1 MVWRDQII
9 LKLSVAI
16 PESALS
22 DESLKIDKTRKI
34 SVLAR
39 ACAIFKIDT
48 IYVYQEGNNRTDGSL
63 MVMILKYLETPQFL
77 RRRLFPKMNDLKFAG
92 VLQPLKIP
100 SHITPVNSKKINTG
114 DIREGIVISVKG
126 KRFVDVGINQLI
138 PFFGKTSIGKRVT
151 VQFKE
156 GFPKLSVKEID
167 KSEVKTYWGYSVKER
182 ANLFSILAEW
192 KGNVIITS
200 RKGKTAT
207 KEQISKYTKSEQPT
221 LIVFG
226 SPEKG
231 VHEILGGKMKNVQNA
246 KSLNFFP
253 NQATETIRL
262 EEALLGTLAIIN
274 AQSTS

>member
-1 MVWRDQII
+1 M
-9 LKLSVAI
+9 KLSVAI

-39 ACAIFKIDT
+39 ACAIFKVDT
-48 IYVYQEGNNRTDGSL
+48 IYVYQEGGNYKQDGSL

-100 SHITPVNSKKINTG
+100 SHITPANQKKIIRG
-114 DIREGIVISVKG
+114 DVREGIIVSIKG
-126 KRFVDVGINQLI
+126 KKFVDVGINQLI
-138 PFFGKTSIGKRVT
+138 QFYGQTGIGKRVT

-156 GFPKLSVKEID
+156 GYPKLSVKDID
-167 KSEVKTYWGYSVKER
+167 KSEAPTYWGYSVKER
-182 ANLFSILAEW
+182 SNLFTLISEW
-192 KGNVIITS
+192 KGNTIITS

-207 KEQISKYTKSEQPT
+207 KEQIAKYTTSDKPI
-221 LIVFG
+221 LVVFG
-226 SPEKG
+226 SPDKG
-231 VHEILGGKMKNVQNA
+231 VHEIIGGKMNKVQNA

-253 NQATETIRL
+253 NQATETVRL
-262 EEALLGTLAIIN
+262 EEALLGTLSIIN

>member
-1 MVWRDQII
+1 

-16 PESALS
+16 PESSLS

-48 IYVYQEGNNRTDGSL
+48 IYVYQEGNKKTDPGL

-92 VLQPLKIP
+92 VLHPLKIP
-100 SHITPVNSKKINTG
+100 SHITPVNSKKITAG
-114 DIREGIVISVKG
+114 DIREGIVVSSKG
-126 KRFVDVGINQLI
+126 KKFVDVGINQLI
-138 PFFGKTSIGKRVT
+138 QYYGSTPAGKRIT

-156 GFPKLSVKEID
+156 GYPRLSVKEID
-167 KSEVKTYWGYSVKER
+167 KKDVPAYWGYSVKER
-182 ANLFSILAEW
+182 ANLFSVLAEW
-192 KGNVIITS
+192 KGNIILTS
-200 RKGKTAT
+200 RKGKAVTN
-207 KEQISKYTKSEQPT
+207 EQLSKYSKSNDPI
-221 LIVFG
+221 LVVFG

-231 VHEILGGKMKNVQNA
+231 IHEIIGGRMNKVQNA

-253 NQATETIRL
+253 NQATETVRL

-274 AQSTS
+274 AHN

>member
-1 MVWRDQII
+1 M
-9 LKLSVAI
+9 KLSVAI

-48 IYVYQEGNNRTDGSL
+48 IYVYQEGKSRNDGAL

-92 VLQPLKIP
+92 VLQPLRIASHVTP
-100 SHITPVNSKKINTG
+100 SNSKKIVRG
-114 DIREGIVISVKG
+114 DIREGIVVSVKG

-138 PFFGKTSIGKRVT
+138 QYYGNTQVGKRIT

-156 GFPKLSVKEID
+156 GHPRLSVKEIN
-167 KSEVKTYWGYSVKER
+167 KSEVQGYWGYSVKER
-182 ANLFSILAEW
+182 ANLYSVLSEW
-192 KGNVIITS
+192 KGNIIMTS

-207 KEQISKYTKSEQPT
+207 AEHLSKYTKIDEPV
-221 LIVFG
+221 LVVFG

-231 VHEILGGKMKNVQNA
+231 IHEIIGGKMNKVQNA

-253 NQATETIRL
+253 NQATETVRL
-262 EEALLGTLAIIN
+262 EEAMIGTLSILN
-274 AQSTS
+274 MQDTQRNG

>member
-1 MVWRDQII
+1 M
-9 LKLSVAI
+9 KLSVAI

-22 DESLKIDKTRKI
+22 DDSLKIDKTRKI

-39 ACAIFKIDT
+39 ACSIFRVET
-48 IYVYQEGNNRTDGSL
+48 IYVYQDGDNKQDGSL
-63 MVMILKYLETPQFL
+63 LVMILKYLETPQFL

-100 SHITPVNSKKINTG
+100 SHITPANSKKINRG
-114 DIREGIVISVKG
+114 DVREGIVVSIKG
-126 KRFVDVGINQLI
+126 KRFVDVGINQLV
-138 PFFGKTSIGKRVT
+138 PFFGKTPIGKRVT

-156 GFPKLSVKEID
+156 GHPKFSVKEID
-167 KSEVKTYWGYSVKER
+167 KNEVQDYWGYSVKER
-182 ANLFSILAEW
+182 ANLFSLLNEW
-192 KGNVIITS
+192 KGNIIITS

-207 KEQISKYTKSEQPT
+207 KEQIAKYTKSDQSV

-231 VHEILGGKMKNVQNA
+231 VQEILRGKMKNVQNA
-246 KSLNFFP
+246 KTLNFFP
-253 NQATETIRL
+253 DQATQTVRL

-274 AQSTS
+274 AQRIS

>member
-1 MVWRDQII
+1 M
-9 LKLSVAI
+9 KLSVAI

-48 IYVYQEGNNRTDGSL
+48 IYVYQEGNNRTDGNL
-63 MVMILKYLETPQFL
+63 MIMILRYLETPQFL

-92 VLQPLKIP
+92 VLQPLKIS
-100 SHITPVNSKKINTG
+100 SHVTPANSKKIIAG
-114 DIREGIVISVKG
+114 DVREGIVMSVKG
-126 KRFVDVGINQLI
+126 KRFVDVGINQMI
-138 PFFGKTSIGKRVT
+138 PFFGKTPIGKRVT
-151 VQFKE
+151 IQFKE
-156 GFPKLSVKEID
+156 GYPKLSVKEID
-167 KSEVKTYWGYSVKER
+167 KSEVKSYWGYSVKER
-182 ANLFSILAEW
+182 ANLFSVLAEW
-192 KGNVIITS
+192 KGNIIITS

-207 KEQISKYTKSEQPT
+207 REQISKYAKSDQPT
-221 LIVFG
+221 LVVFG

-253 NQATETIRL
+253 NQATETVRL
-262 EEALLGTLAIIN
+262 EEALLGTLAILNISK
-274 AQSTS
+274 QS

>member
-1 MVWRDQII
+1 M
-9 LKLSVAI
+9 KLSVAI

-22 DESLKIDKTRKI
+22 DDSLKIDKTRKI

-48 IYVYQEGNNRTDGSL
+48 IYVYQDGDNKQDGSL
-63 MVMILKYLETPQFL
+63 LVMILKYLETPQFL

-100 SHITPVNSKKINTG
+100 SHITPANSKKINRG
-114 DIREGIVISVKG
+114 NVREGIVVSIKG
-126 KRFVDVGINQLI
+126 KRFVDVGINQLLQ
-138 PFFGKTSIGKRVT
+138 FFGTTSIGKRVT

-156 GFPKLSVKEID
+156 GYPKLSVKEIN
-167 KSEVKTYWGYSVKER
+167 KNEVPDYWGYSVKER
-182 ANLFSILAEW
+182 ANLFSLLNEW
-192 KGNVIITS
+192 KGNIIITS

-231 VHEILGGKMKNVQNA
+231 VHEILGGRIKNIQNS
-246 KSLNFFP
+246 KVLNFFP
-253 NQATETIRL
+253 DQATQTVRL

-274 AQSTS
+274 SQRIS

>member
-1 MVWRDQII
+1 MKISI
-9 LKLSVAI
+9 AI
-16 PESALS
+16 PESSLS

-34 SVLAR
+34 SVMAR
-39 ACAIFKIDT
+39 ACSIFQIDT
-48 IYVYQEGNNRTDGSL
+48 IYVYQEGNGNYRQDGNL

-77 RRRLFPKMNDLKFAG
+77 RKRLFPKVNDLKFAG

-100 SHITPVNSKKINTG
+100 SHITPANPKKISRG
-114 DIREGIVISVKG
+114 DVREGIIVSVKG
-126 KRFVDVGINQLI
+126 KKFVDVGIRQLI
-138 PFFGKTSIGKRVT
+138 PFFGHTSIGKRVT

-156 GFPKLSVKEID
+156 GHPKLSVKEI
-167 KSEVKTYWGYSVKER
+167 KKTEAPSYWGYAVKER
-182 ANLFSILAEW
+182 ANLFGLISEW
-192 KGNVIITS
+192 KGNTIITS

-207 KEQISKYTKSEQPT
+207 KDQIAKYTKSDSPT
-221 LIVFG
+221 LVVFG

-253 NQATETIRL
+253 NQATQTVRL

-274 AQSTS
+274 ASK

>member
-1 MVWRDQII
+1 

-16 PESALS
+16 PESSLS

-48 IYVYQEGNNRTDGSL
+48 IYVYQDGGNYKQDGTL

-100 SHITPVNSKKINTG
+100 SHITPANQKKIKAG
-114 DIREGIVISVKG
+114 DVREGIVVSVKG
-126 KRFVDVGINQLI
+126 KKFVDVGVNQLI
-138 PFFGKTSIGKRVT
+138 SFYGQTGIGKKIT

-156 GFPKLSVKEID
+156 GYPRLSVKEID
-167 KSEVKTYWGYSVKER
+167 KTEVPTYWGYSVKER
-182 ANLFSILAEW
+182 SNLFSLLSEW

-200 RKGKTAT
+200 RKGRTAT
-207 KEQISKYTKSEQPT
+207 KEQISKYTTSEKPT
-221 LIVFG
+221 LVVFG
-226 SPEKG
+226 SPDKG
-231 VHEILGGKMKNVQNA
+231 VHEIIGGRMKNVQNA

-253 NQATETIRL
+253 NQATETVRL
-262 EEALLGTLAIIN
+262 EEAILGTLAIIN

>member
-1 MVWRDQII
+1 M
-9 LKLSVAI
+9 KLSVAI

-48 IYVYQEGNNRTDGSL
+48 IYVYQEGSKKTDSGL

-100 SHITPVNSKKINTG
+100 SHITPVNSKKIKAG
-114 DIREGIVISVKG
+114 DIREGIIVNIKG
-126 KRFVDVGINQLI
+126 KKFVDVGINQLI
-138 PFFGKTSIGKRVT
+138 QYYGNTTTGKRVT
-151 VQFKE
+151 VRFKE
-156 GFPKLSVKEID
+156 GYPRLSVKDVD
-167 KSEVKTYWGYSVKER
+167 KSEISTYWGYSVKER
-182 ANLFSILAEW
+182 ANLFSVLSEW
-192 KGNVIITS
+192 KGNIIITS
-200 RKGKTAT
+200 RKGKPISR
-207 KEQISKYTKSEQPT
+207 EQLSKYAKSDEHT
-221 LIVFG
+221 LVVFG
-226 SPEKG
+226 SPERG
-231 VHEILGGKMKNVQNA
+231 VHEIIGGRMNKVQNA

-274 AQSTS
+274 ANN

>member
-1 MVWRDQII
+1 M
-9 LKLSVAI
+9 KLSVAI

-39 ACAIFKIDT
+39 ACSIFKVET
-48 IYVYQEGNNRTDGSL
+48 IYVYQEGNNKQDGNL
-63 MVMILKYLETPQFL
+63 LVMILKYLETPQFL
-77 RRRLFPKMNDLKFAG
+77 RKRLFPKMNDLKFAG

-100 SHITPVNSKKINTG
+100 SHITPANPKKIVRG
-114 DIREGIVISVKG
+114 DVREGITVSVKG
-126 KRFVDVGINQLI
+126 KRFVDVGINQLV
-138 PFFGKTSIGKRVT
+138 PFFGKTNIGKRVT

-156 GFPKLSVKEID
+156 GYPKFSVKEISKEEAPD
-167 KSEVKTYWGYSVKER
+167 YWGYHVKER
-182 ANLFSILAEW
+182 ANLFSLINEW
-192 KGNVIITS
+192 KGNIIITS

-207 KEQISKYTKSEQPT
+207 KEQIAKYTKSDQP
-221 LIVFG
+221 LLLVFG

-253 NQATETIRL
+253 NQATQTVRL
-262 EEALLGTLAIIN
+262 EEALLGTLSIIN